1 MYLQLDTQFNPF
13 TFDEMMKPLL
23 YYKEA
28 YDAAEAQY
36 SEMAQNAEMWRD
48 VATKE
53 NSPIANAMYQRFATE
68 FNSAANDFNKGMTA
82 SNRGALLGLKKR
94 YAQEIVPIA
103 RAYEAMKEANDLR
116 LKAGPDAEF
125 EVREYNSIDPF
136 LGGGTANNRYLSK
149 EAITKKTAALT
160 EAAVNSVLRDYD
172 ISPALGGQ
180 VWEIVQ
186 HTGGSLKEL
195 EEALKLGLSDHPIV
209 GNILSEVRQRM
220 IKEIPFENYD
230 DIGKKNILGA
240 IDTGIYVGLDKP
252 VRSFQANAGYVSPY
266 QSMALGLQAA
276 ESGMSW
282 DGTNKRWAYNPL
294 ADPKI
299 AAAAFKASL
308 TSDGADGITEF
319 AALPGDYFYDV
330 KYPEKSKWLS
340 NESVEDE
347 EGFEP
352 IVYNS
357 VEASRKW
364 DNIIKEKTGN
374 KTRSIK
380 DAIDNVVRS
389 FYPNASQETLEKI
402 IRNTLI
408 IQVNEDGNIRFR
420 SKNISAINPSKLNIS
435 MSSTAESNTNEG
447 LDPTE
452 EEGSNTTDSANTVAS
467 YSPYNYGLTGLS
479 RGIS

>member
-103 RAYEAMKEANDLR
+103 RAHEAMKEANELR

-195 EEALKLGLSDHPIV
+195 KEALKLGLSDHPIV

-252 VRSFQANAGYVSPY
+252 VRSFQANADYISAY
-266 QSMALGLQAA
+266 QNKALSLQAA
-276 ESGMSW
+276 QSGLKYNNTTKEW
-282 DGTNKRWAYNPL
+282 DYNPNADPRLRRSTVSSNGESESSSNRIEVLSEPTEINLGKDDYYSFGYNEDDEELTLSINSDYFGEDNHETRIMEDRDFGIRPLKNDEVEGKPISYEKLPQFVQEIVNSTIRGGNRDNYYYLIKHPDRSRPLTGDNYTLQIIPKNSRLSGDL
-294 ADPKI
+294 AD
-299 AAAAFKASL
+299 SV
-308 TSDGADGITEF
+308 
-319 AALPGDYFYDV
+319 GDLD
-330 KYPEKSKWLS
+330 L
-340 NESVEDE
+340 N
-347 EGFEP
+347 
-352 IVYNS
+352 
-357 VEASRKW
+357 
-364 DNIIKEKTGN
+364 
-374 KTRSIK
+374 
-380 DAIDNVVRS
+380 AI
-389 FYPNASQETLEKI
+389 
-402 IRNTLI
+402 
-408 IQVNEDGNIRFR
+408 
-420 SKNISAINPSKLNIS
+420 
-435 MSSTAESNTNEG
+435 
-447 LDPTE
+447 
-452 EEGSNTTDSANTVAS
+452 
-467 YSPYNYGLTGLS
+467 
-479 RGIS
+479 